1 MRNLFALLVLSL
13 FTLTSAQSVGLSLST
28 LNNPFFVTL
37 RDGAQAAV
45 DEAGYELIVTDAQDS
60 VSTQISDIEDLV
72 QRGVDALIIN
82 ATDSDAVVPAV
93 RSAND
98 AGIPVI
104 AVDRAINGGDVA
116 YFISSDNVAGGELA
130 AEFICNQLGSDGNV
144 VELEGIP
151 GASAT
156 RERGQGFNEYMSDE
170 CSSASIIASQTANF
184 NRAEGLSVMENILV
198 AQPDIGAVFAH
209 NDEMALGALQAIEP
223 SGRDMLVV
231 GFDGTDDARQA
242 VQECRLAA
250 TVAQRP
256 DQLGEEA
263 IGAAERAVGGEVPSE
278 TESIAVELELVTNT
292 ECEGISATGTGSGT
306 GGSGTGGN

>member
-13 FTLTSAQSVGLSLST
+13 FTLASAQSVGLSLST

-37 RDGAQAAV
+37 RDGAQAAA

-72 QRGVDALIIN
+72 QRGVAALIIN

-104 AVDRAINGGDVA
+104 AVDRAINGGSVA
-116 YFISSDNVAGGELA
+116 YFISSDNVAGGRLA
-130 AEFICNQLGSDGNV
+130 GEFICNQLSSEGNV

-156 RERGQGFNEYMSDE
+156 RERGQGFGDYMSSE
-170 CSSASIIASQTANF
+170 CPNASIIASQTANF

-209 NDEMALGALQAIEP
+209 NDEMALGALQAVEP

-242 VQECRLAA
+242 VEECRLAA

-263 IGAAERAVGGEVPSE
+263 INVAGRAVGGEVPSE

-292 ECEGISATGTGSGT
+292 ECEGISAPSGSTDG
-306 GGSGTGGN
+306 GTGGN